1 MELIVF
7 RFAEIRLTY
16 HESTKVGLSICI
28 FAAKKRHMNSDII
41 NKLQWRY
48 ACKKFDP
55 SKKLSEEKLNMLKEV
70 FNLTATSYGLQ
81 PLKMLVINNLD
92 IQKQLVP
99 ISMDQEQV
107 RDASHVL
114 VLCREAG
121 LTSEYIIEYF
131 NRVEATRNT
140 PRDILDP
147 FQEFLLTSFAEKK
160 PEDIKLWM
168 EKQAYLALGNLLTA
182 CAIEEIDACPMEGF
196 EPEKYD
202 ELLQLEEKGL
212 RSVLVLPVGYRA
224 EDDFFSGLKKVRRGV
239 NEVIMEI

>member
-1 MELIVF
+1 
-7 RFAEIRLTY
+7 
-16 HESTKVGLSICI
+16 
-28 FAAKKRHMNSDII
+28 MNSDII
-41 NKLQWRY
+41 NKLEWRY
-48 ACKKFDP
+48 ACKKFD
-55 SKKLSEEKLNMLKEV
+55 SAKKLSEEKLDILKEV

-81 PLKMLVINNLD
+81 PLKMIVISNAE
-92 IQKQLVP
+92 IKEKLVP

-121 LTSEYIIEYF
+121 MTSEYIVEHF
-131 NRVEATRNT
+131 NRVEATRKT

-182 CAIEEIDACPMEGF
+182 CALEEIDACPMEGF
-196 EPEKYD
+196 EPSEYD
-202 ELLQLEEKGL
+202 QLLQLKEKGL

-224 EDDFFSGLKKVRRGV
+224 EDDFFSELKKVRRGV
-239 NEVIMEI
+239 KEVIIEM